1 MVNPA
6 GNPHFMR
13 NRHVLTEAGGYS
25 GGRGVTR
32 TSQARD
38 KARAIRPP
46 DFRVWEMIRLI
57 QEGGYPN
64 ARTIAERF
72 ECSVRTAE
80 RYISKVRDLVA
91 EDLTY
96 DKAHRGY
103 RFAAGG
109 PNLPKLRL
117 SEGEAA
123 AMFLAAR
130 LLHQC
135 RGTPYEDAVAGALA
149 KLSYLFP
156 KEVTLD
162 AAAQPGGWVSI
173 RVEPLRGEE
182 RKVMEAFVGLEAA
195 RQARETVHVRYF
207 TASRGEWNERD
218 LDPYH
223 LHLHDGVWYVIA
235 HCHLRGAIKVFALD
249 RIESIAASGRSFEA
263 PEGFSARDFLK
274 SSFRIEVGEPVE
286 VAVRFTPEQAR
297 YVRGKT
303 WHESQTI
310 EELPDENGQAGTSG
324 LILRMRV
331 GGLGEVKRWVLSF
344 GAGAEALGP
353 EALRA
358 AVAEDARRITGVY
371 ERG

>member
-1 MVNPA
+1 MAKTGQV
-6 GNPHFMR
+6 
-13 NRHVLTEAGGYS
+13 GG
-25 GGRGVTR
+25 
-32 TSQARD
+32 

-46 DFRVWEMIRLI
+46 DFRVWEIIRLI
-57 QEGGYPN
+57 QDGGYPN
-64 ARTIAERF
+64 ACTIAERF
-72 ECSVRTAE
+72 ECSIRTAE
-80 RYISKVRDLVA
+80 RYIAKLRDLVA
-91 EDLTY
+91 EDLTFE
-96 DKAHRGY
+96 KAHRGY
-103 RFAAGG
+103 RFAVGG

-162 AAAQPGGWVSI
+162 DAARLGGWVSF

-182 RKVMEAFVGLEAA
+182 SKVMQAFVVMEAAQE
-195 RQARETVHVRYF
+195 ARETVHVRYF
-207 TASRGEWNERD
+207 TASRGERTERD
-218 LDPYH
+218 IDPYH
-223 LHLHDGVWYVIA
+223 LHFQDGVWYVIA
-235 HCHLRGAIKVFALD
+235 HCHLRGQVKVFALD
-249 RIESIAASGRSFEA
+249 RIEDIAASGRSFEV
-263 PEGFSARDFLK
+263 PEGFSVKDFLK
-274 SSFRIEVGEPVE
+274 SSFRIEVGDPVD
-286 VAVRFTPEQAR
+286 VAVRFAPEQAR

-303 WHESQTI
+303 WHESQAI
-310 EELPDENGQAGTSG
+310 EELPDEKGQVGTGG

-353 EALRA
+353 EKLRE
-358 AVAEDARRITGVY
+358 AVAGDAERIAGIYKEDGHAKLSLSARKPDR
-371 ERG
+371 